1 MTTTEGTHTT
11 TESARR
17 SLKVTDRQQLATRLL
32 ASSAKKSYDPNIE
45 IDWTADIPTHLYGMT
60 PEWSTL
66 YGSPLWDEMNLQ
78 QQVILTTHE
87 AASMSGT
94 GIWFEMILMQMLVRD
109 MYGRDAST
117 PHFQFALT
125 EIADECR
132 HSVMFARASEKFGC
146 PAYRPNRAIRELG
159 RGFAAV
165 ASGAV
170 AYGGTVFAEE
180 ILDVMQRDFMKDERV
195 QPLTRTVSKIHV
207 LEEARH
213 IRFAREETTRRVQTM
228 NKTQREQVRL
238 VLAGTAYAIIT
249 SLVNPAVYAAAGLDT
264 TRALAAVK
272 ANEYHHDKVR
282 QGASKTISFL
292 DEAGLVGGPSK
303 LILRRAHLV

>member
-1 MTTTEGTHTT
+1 MTTTEGTHTA
-11 TESARR
+11 ESARR

-45 IDWTADIPTHLYGMT
+45 IHWDAAAPTHLFGMT

-66 YGSPLWDEMNLQ
+66 YGTPLWDEMSLEQ
-78 QQVILTTHE
+78 QITLTTHE
-87 AASMSGT
+87 SASISGT

-146 PAYRPNRAIRELG
+146 PSYRPNRIMTALG
-159 RGFAAV
+159 KGFAAT

-170 AYGGTVFAEE
+170 SYGGTVFAEE
-180 ILDVMQRDFMKDERV
+180 ILDVMQRDFMRDERV
-195 QPLTRTVSKIHV
+195 QPVTRTVSKIHV

-213 IRFAREETTRRVQTM
+213 IRFAREETYRRVEHM
-228 NKTQREQVRL
+228 NKAERALVRG
-238 VLAGTAYAIIT
+238 VLAGTAYAIAT
-249 SLVNPAVYAAAGLDT
+249 SLVHPNVYGAAGLDT
-264 TRALAAVK
+264 KRALAAAK
-272 ANEYHHDKVR
+272 TNEHYHTKLR
-282 QGASKTISFL
+282 EGAAKTMEFL
-292 DEAGLVGGPSK
+292 DTADLIGGPSTV
-303 LILRRAHLV
+303 LLRRAHVI